1 MTPDRLDDLL
11 QRALET
17 GVIPPEADPAERIE
31 LEALLAARGELRA
44 VREAVAREADAA
56 MPAARARFQRHLA
69 AQRPA
74 PVEVRTVAA
83 RPSFVVRLF
92 GGRRLQFAGSL
103 AALLFVA
110 LVALLATRPFQGA
123 QEVQAL
129 GVDDYVQL
137 SGVVTESAPDRVVIS
152 SPDLGPVTV
161 AASGAAFLD
170 AAGVAQQTP
179 PAPGAAVIVTG
190 IVRDARKG
198 RIAVDGQALAVAAAA
213 LPNGDGRPADRLR
226 ALPQVPEGTLALVAI
241 GRDGRDG
248 RAIVILPDGRR
259 ALVDVDAGSLG
270 QVFAATGSPLG
281 TRVRIADRNGGP
293 FMLERLPGGE
303 GPDHDGKN
311 GGHPGLTRLTGTI
324 RSTTPDGFTLETA
337 RGPVAVRL
345 PPGFRILPG
354 ETGLSVAEIRA
365 GTNLNGYSAAVAGGF
380 DPRTGTFIAAV
391 VVLGPRP

>member
-11 QRALET
+11 QRALES
-17 GVIPPEADPAERIE
+17 GLIPPEADPAERAE
-31 LEALLAARGELRA
+31 LEALLAAQAELRA
-44 VREAVAREADAA
+44 AREAVAREADAA

-69 AQRPA
+69 AHRPA
-74 PVEVRTVAA
+74 PVEVRTTRARSSLAA
-83 RPSFVVRLF
+83 RLF
-92 GGRRLQFAGSL
+92 AGRRLQFAGSL
-103 AALLFVA
+103 AALLLVA

-123 QEVQAL
+123 REVQAL

-170 AAGVAQQTP
+170 ASGVAQQTP

-198 RIAVDGQALAVAAAA
+198 RIAVDGQALAIAAVD
-213 LPNGDGRPADRLR
+213 LPAGNHRPLDRLR
-226 ALPQVPEGTLALVAI
+226 ALPEMPEGMLALVAI

-259 ALVDVDAGSLG
+259 ALVDVDGDSLG
-270 QVFAATGSPLG
+270 KVLADTGLPLG

-293 FMLERLPGGE
+293 FALERVPDGDDGHHGG
-303 GPDHDGKN
+303 DDRR
-311 GGHPGLTRLTGTI
+311 GLARIAGTI
-324 RSTTPDGFTLETA
+324 RAASPDGFTLETA
-337 RGPVAVRL
+337 TGAVSVRVR
-345 PPGFRILPG
+345 PGFRILPG
-354 ETGLSVAEIRA
+354 ESGLSVAEIRA
-365 GTNLNGYSAAVAGGF
+365 GASLDGYSAAVAGGF
-380 DPRTGTFIAAV
+380 DPRTGTFIATV